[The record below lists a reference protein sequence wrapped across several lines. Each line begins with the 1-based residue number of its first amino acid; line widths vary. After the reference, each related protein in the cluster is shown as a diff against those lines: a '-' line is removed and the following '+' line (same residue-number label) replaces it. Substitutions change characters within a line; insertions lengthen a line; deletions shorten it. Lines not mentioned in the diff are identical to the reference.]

1 MVEER
6 LPEGGDVRL
15 DLPLDLREARV
26 AFGPVRRGG
35 GRVIFLL
42 RFECRADQG
51 AEQIIEEAE
60 RILEEQ
66 FEVVFVEGRKEPE
79 VEGLFFRGF
88 LVEGGVGS
96 ACKDRGIKGNGRG
109 WRPIQKGPKW

>member
-6 LPEGGDVRL
+6 FPEGGDVRL

-42 RFECRADQG
+42 GFKCRADQG
-51 AEQIIEEAE
+51 TEKIIEKAE
-60 RILEEQ
+60 RILKEQ
-66 FEVVFVEGRKEPE
+66 FEVVLVDGRKEPE
-79 VEGLFFRGF
+79 IESLLFRRF

-96 ACKDRGIKGNGRG
+96 TCKDWGSKEMEEDGD
-109 WRPIQKGPKW
+109 QY

>member
-15 DLPLDLREARV
+15 DLSLDLREARV

-42 RFECRADQG
+42 GFERRADQG
-51 AEQIIEEAE
+51 AEKIVEEAE

-66 FEVVFVEGRKEPE
+66 FEVVLVEGRKEPKIKS
-79 VEGLFFRGF
+79 LFFRRF

-96 ACKDRGIKGNGRG
+96 TCKDWGSKEMEEDGD
-109 WRPIQKGPKW
+109 QY